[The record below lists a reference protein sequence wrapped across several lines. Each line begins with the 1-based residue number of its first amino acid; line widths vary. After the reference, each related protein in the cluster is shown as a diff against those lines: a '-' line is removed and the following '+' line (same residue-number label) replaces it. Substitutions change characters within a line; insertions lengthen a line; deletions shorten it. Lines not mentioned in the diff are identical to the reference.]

1 MMGTG
6 MLGGGFGL
14 IGMLLYLL
22 VFVGVII
29 GVIFLAIWLVR
40 RVGGSGS
47 DTFSQIADRQSP
59 QEILKTRYARG
70 EITREQYE
78 LMKQDLS

>member
-22 VFVGVII
+22 TFVGVII

-47 DTFSQIADRQSP
+47 TTFNQNPDRQSP

>member
-40 RVGGSGS
+40 RVGDRHASSGDS
-47 DTFSQIADRQSP
+47 GGDTR
-59 QEILKTRYARG
+59 R
-70 EITREQYE
+70 
-78 LMKQDLS
+78 

>member
-6 MLGGGFGL
+6 MIGGGFGL
-14 IGMLLYLL
+14 IGLLLNLL
-22 VFVGVII
+22 ITVGVII
-29 GVIFLAIWLVR
+29 GVVFLVIWLVR
-40 RVGGSGS
+40 RTSANGANSFNQRPAS
-47 DTFSQIADRQSP
+47 ESP

-70 EITREQYE
+70 EINREQYE